1 MNAIHKENR
10 QYIRVVG
17 FDYYGSGKF
26 GSKYLKEVL
35 AEMENEL
42 PLGYEAKK
50 TGWQWDWQ
58 KTKRNYAL
66 LIILAIGIYFICSV
80 LFESLKQPLYIIGMV
95 PLSFIGLFLTFAVF
109 DFYFDQGGYAAFIL
123 LGGLTVNAAI
133 FIVYDLNN
141 LKTGNYNRNVVK
153 AVLGK
158 AKPILLTI
166 ASTCFGLIPFLLE
179 GQNEVFWFSLAAGT
193 IGGLLISLL
202 AVFFVLPVW
211 LMRK

>member
-1 MNAIHKENR
+1 
-10 QYIRVVG
+10 
-17 FDYYGSGKF
+17 
-26 GSKYLKEVL
+26 
-35 AEMENEL
+35 
-42 PLGYEAKK
+42 
-50 TGWQWDWQ
+50 
-58 KTKRNYAL
+58 
-66 LIILAIGIYFICSV
+66 
-80 LFESLKQPLYIIGMV
+80 MV

-141 LKTGNYNRNVVK
+141 LKNGSYNRKVVK

-158 AKPILLTI
+158 SKPIFLTI
-166 ASTCFGLIPFLLE
+166 ASTCFGLTPFLLE

-193 IGGLLISLL
+193 IGGLIFSLV

-211 LMRK
+211 LMKRH